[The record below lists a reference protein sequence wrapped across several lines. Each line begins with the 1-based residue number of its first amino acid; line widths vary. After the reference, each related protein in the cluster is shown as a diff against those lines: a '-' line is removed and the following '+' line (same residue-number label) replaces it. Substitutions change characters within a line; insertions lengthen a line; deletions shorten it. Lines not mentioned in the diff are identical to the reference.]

1 MHHCIHPTNLCC
13 ALPPPC
19 SPPRSCCSKDA
30 EGQET
35 RVTID
40 LGGEGFTAT
49 GLMVTERNF
58 LDIYR
63 YQSWGGQDQL
73 PLFTQGQTFTPA
85 AVELKQVGKAAA
97 LQPPLDA
104 C

>member
-1 MHHCIHPTNLCC
+1 MT
-13 ALPPPC
+13 
-19 SPPRSCCSKDA
+19 
-30 EGQET
+30 
-35 RVTID
+35 VD
-40 LGGEGFTAT
+40 LAGEGFTAT

-85 AVELKQVGKAAA
+85 AVELKQVGEAAA
-97 LQPPLDA
+97 VQPPLGCSRGGQRLGGWA
-104 C
+104 QRGRSILKLCYCWQNAECCL

>member
-1 MHHCIHPTNLCC
+1 M
-13 ALPPPC
+13 
-19 SPPRSCCSKDA
+19 
-30 EGQET
+30 
-35 RVTID
+35 TID